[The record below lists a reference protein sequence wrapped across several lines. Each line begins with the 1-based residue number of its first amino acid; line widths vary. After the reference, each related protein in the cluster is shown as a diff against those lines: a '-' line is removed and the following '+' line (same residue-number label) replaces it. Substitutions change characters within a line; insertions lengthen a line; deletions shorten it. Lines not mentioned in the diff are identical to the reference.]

1 MQHTCKNPWCK
12 QPFEVTS
19 DDLTMLQ
26 ELAPVIGGVAFD
38 IPPPTLCWQCRSQ
51 RRYAHRNERNLHW
64 RKDDLMGEQI
74 LSIYAQDKPFPVYAS
89 ENWNSDRWDS
99 ATYGR
104 PFDFSRPFFEQ
115 YVSLRDRVP
124 RMALA
129 AVLNENCPYVNQV
142 WHSRNCYLCI
152 DAGYCEDV
160 LYAYATYHCRDTA
173 DCAHTRDSELSYEL
187 VDCVK
192 CYGCAVLQDC
202 ADCRDSLFSVDCKQ
216 CSHVVFCWNL
226 RGKEYCFHN
235 EQMTKE
241 QWEAA
246 VQPLRSGSSQ
256 AWTKA
261 REDFHVLLPRVIRR
275 ANHNLQCEDC
285 VADYFLHSQRC
296 FHCFDG
302 DTSQDLRY
310 CCRMDE
316 RVKTA
321 MDIDQASDVELAYNG
336 LSISGNGIW
345 WCSASWS
352 ETNSNLLYCDLARS
366 ASHCFGCVGIKNKK
380 YCILN
385 QQYSREEYETLVP
398 RIIEHMRK
406 MGEWGQ
412 FFPAETSAFGYNESM
427 ASAYFPLSRA
437 EVLRRGWHWR
447 DVPEEQPQAE
457 RIIEA
462 KDLPDRIDDVSDDIL
477 RSAIRCPATG
487 RLFKVIKQELSYY
500 RAHKIPLPRLHPDER
515 HRRRIALRNPRKLW
529 ERSCACCAKPIFTS
543 YAPERPERVY
553 CEECYLRE
561 VY

>member
-1 MQHTCKNPWCK
+1 MQ
-12 QPFEVTS
+12 
-19 DDLTMLQ
+19 
-26 ELAPVIGGVAFD
+26 
-38 IPPPTLCWQCRSQ
+38 R
-51 RRYAHRNERNLHW
+51 
-64 RKDDLMGEQI
+64 
-74 LSIYAQDKPFPVYAS
+74 
-89 ENWNSDRWDS
+89 
-99 ATYGR
+99 
-104 PFDFSRPFFEQ
+104 
-115 YVSLRDRVP
+115 
-124 RMALA
+124 
-129 AVLNENCPYVNQV
+129 
-142 WHSRNCYLCI
+142 
-152 DAGYCEDV
+152 
-160 LYAYATYHCRDTA
+160 
-173 DCAHTRDSELSYEL
+173 EL
-187 VDCVK
+187 VGD
-192 CYGCAVLQDC
+192 QQQ
-202 ADCRDSLFSVDCKQ
+202 S
-216 CSHVVFCWNL
+216 
-226 RGKEYCFHN
+226 
-235 EQMTKE
+235 
-241 QWEAA
+241 
-246 VQPLRSGSSQ
+246 PL
-256 AWTKA
+256 
-261 REDFHVLLPRVIRR
+261 
-275 ANHNLQCEDC
+275 
-285 VADYFLHSQRC
+285 
-296 FHCFDG
+296 
-302 DTSQDLRY
+302 
-310 CCRMDE
+310 
-316 RVKTA
+316 
-321 MDIDQASDVELAYNG
+321 
-336 LSISGNGIW
+336 
-345 WCSASWS
+345 
-352 ETNSNLLYCDLARS
+352 
-366 ASHCFGCVGIKNKK
+366 FGCVGIKNKK